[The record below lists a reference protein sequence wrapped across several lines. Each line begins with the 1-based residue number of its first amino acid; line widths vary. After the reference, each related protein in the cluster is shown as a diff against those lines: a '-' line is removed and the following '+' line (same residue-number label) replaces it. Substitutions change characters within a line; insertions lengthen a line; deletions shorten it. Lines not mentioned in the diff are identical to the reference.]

1 MYLFNLVFLQS
12 SEAAGS
18 DGSGTWLASP
28 FVWWLCTGKRRDVLH
43 LQLPWA
49 AIALYQNL
57 FSLGTFTRSKSRF
70 AVPPDTAA
78 LWDVIASKHSLGG
91 WGQEGHT
98 GTQAGWEMWVLWAS
112 CWPLPNS
119 LLSACWLHGPA
130 IVQKWWCPPPHHF
143 TQLKWKWTSPS
154 TPGSSDMC
162 VHLRHRLAELSKGAR
177 SCMVW
182 RAYPPAPQWK
192 QVSARRGMF
201 PSRATPLSSCP
212 HLKC

>member
-1 MYLFNLVFLQS
+1 MYLFNLFFLQS

-57 FSLGTFTRSKSRF
+57 FSLGTFPRSKSRF
-70 AVPPDTAA
+70 AVPPDTDA

-130 IVQKWWCPPPHHF
+130 IVQKWWCPPPTILLSWSGNEHLWALQALQTCVCTSDIGLQSWAKVQGAVWFGEPTHLPHSGNGSLQEEVCFHHG
-143 TQLKWKWTSPS
+143 L
-154 TPGSSDMC
+154 
-162 VHLRHRLAELSKGAR
+162 HRCL
-177 SCMVW
+177 
-182 RAYPPAPQWK
+182 PAH
-192 QVSARRGMF
+192 
-201 PSRATPLSSCP
+201 T
-212 HLKC
+212 